1 MRYAIDN
8 DEPFPS
14 AVKRI
19 AVEQIEL
26 ALDSLGKYSE
36 DLSKSIHTAR
46 QNLKRIRALLAL
58 ARGELG
64 YKVFEREWTCYRS
77 AGKLLAAG
85 RDASALVETLD
96 DLGQRFAY
104 AGDMDAFASQRRF
117 LTERRDARL
126 KIMLEEA
133 EALKKS
139 SDMLVSARERVPTW
153 PLEHEGFKAVR
164 GGLISLYRKGR
175 EGLRGVVAHQSPT
188 NFHKWRRSVKLLWH
202 QLQLLT
208 PIWPAMLS
216 AYGDEL
222 HALSDRLNENH
233 DLYLLQQV
241 LIQRQVE
248 AQSENCQVIIDLA
261 GGRCRELETQA
272 LPLGKLLYT
281 ERPRHFTDRTEL
293 YWRASRTRGEA
304 VASTPTRSSALSA
317 GATKPVHAVVSD
329 WI

>member
-1 MRYAIDN
+1 MKFAIDT

-26 ALDSLGKYSE
+26 ALDSLGNSSE

-64 YKVFEREWTCYRS
+64 DKVFEREWTCYRS
-77 AGKLLAAG
+77 AGKLLAGG

-96 DLGQRFAY
+96 DLEQRFAY
-104 AGDMDAFASQRRF
+104 AADSDAFTSQRRF

-126 KIMLEEA
+126 KIMLEEE

-153 PLEHEGFKAVR
+153 PLKHEGFKAVR
-164 GGLISLYRKGR
+164 EGLRSLYRKGR
-175 EGLRGVVAHQSPT
+175 EGLRGVAAHPSPT
-188 NFHKWRRSVKLLWH
+188 NFHTWRRPVKLLWH
-202 QLQLLT
+202 QLQILT

-216 AYGDEL
+216 AHGDEL

-241 LIQRQVE
+241 LLQRQVE
-248 AQSENCQVIIDLA
+248 AQSQNCQVIIDLA

-272 LPLGKLLYT
+272 LPLGELLYT
-281 ERPRHFTDRTEL
+281 ERPRRFTDRTER
-293 YWRASRTRGEA
+293 YWRASRNREGA
-304 VASTPTRSSALSA
+304 VASTPTRSRAVSG
-317 GATKPVHAVVSD
+317 GAT
-329 WI
+329 